1 MQNITV
7 DFSKTIGKIKHMNAV
22 NNGPVCSGGRVGKT
36 NFESYK
42 ALKIPYA
49 RNHDASFYYPYGG
62 DMIVDVHRIFRN
74 FDADENDPN
83 SYIFGPTDKYVKDT
97 YDAGTETFYRL
108 GASIELYNNIFGTN
122 KPKDFG
128 KWARIC
134 EHIVRHYNE
143 GWADG
148 FNYNIT
154 YWEIWNEPNNVRPD
168 GTSPC
173 WQGTPDEFIDL
184 YEVAA
189 KHLKKCFPDLK
200 IGGPAFSVAWFDD
213 YIKIKFME
221 AIKERDI
228 PLDFYSYH
236 WYGKHISGLV
246 EAIEVVDDKL
256 KEIGRPNTEK
266 ILNEW
271 NYVRGWSGEIWE
283 YSLET
288 EKNHKGAS
296 LVAAAMCVSQANAVD
311 MLMYYDTR
319 PCGMNGLFDQK
330 TFEPLKTYHI
340 FEAFAKLKDMG
351 DYVKIDANDDIYVCG
366 STGNNKSGLMITYYN
381 DNDDGFHED
390 LPVPELK
397 KNICLDIKN
406 PFPGKRVSAK
416 VYATDQNT
424 DGTIVKEEFFSSDN
438 FKLYLSMPIFTT
450 YYIEFNEF

>member
-1 MQNITV
+1 MENIII
-7 DFSKTIGKIKHMNAV
+7 DFSKTSGKIKHMNAV
-22 NNGPVCSGGRVGKT
+22 NNGPHCSSVRSSKT

-49 RNHDASFYYPYGG
+49 RNHDASFYNPYGG

-83 SYIFGPTDKYVKDT
+83 SYIFEPTDKYIKGT
-97 YDAGTETFYRL
+97 SDAGTETFYRL
-108 GASIELYNNIFGTN
+108 GASIEHYTKFGTS
-122 KPKDFG
+122 KPKDYG

-134 EHIVRHYNE
+134 EHIIRHYNE

-148 FNYNIT
+148 YNYNIT
-154 YWEIWNEPNNVRPD
+154 YWEIWNEPDCHNAD
-168 GTSPC
+168 GSNPC
-173 WQGTPDEFIDL
+173 WQGTDDEFIDL

-189 KHLKKCFPDLK
+189 KHLKKCFPNLK
-200 IGGPAFSVAWFDD
+200 IGGPAFAVTWFDND
-213 YIKIKFME
+213 IRSKFME

-236 WYGKHISGLV
+236 WYGKHISALV
-246 EAIEVVDDKL
+246 ESIKMVDNKL
-256 KEIGRPNTEK
+256 QEIGKPNTEK

-271 NYVRGWSGEIWE
+271 NYVRGWNNEIWD
-283 YSLET
+283 YTLDT
-288 EKNHKGAS
+288 EKNYKGAS
-296 LVAAAMCVSQANAVD
+296 FIAAVMCVSQANAVD
-311 MLMYYDTR
+311 MLMYYDAR

-330 TFEPLKTYHI
+330 TFTPLKPYYV
-340 FEAFAKLKDMG
+340 FEAFSKLKDMG
-351 DYVKIDANDDIYVCG
+351 NYVKIDANNDLYVCG
-366 STGNNKSGLMITYYN
+366 ATGISQSGLMITYFN
-381 DNDDGFHED
+381 DNDDGFHKD

-397 KNICLDIKN
+397 KNVCLDIKN

-424 DGTIVKEEFFSSDN
+424 DGAIVKEEFFSSDS